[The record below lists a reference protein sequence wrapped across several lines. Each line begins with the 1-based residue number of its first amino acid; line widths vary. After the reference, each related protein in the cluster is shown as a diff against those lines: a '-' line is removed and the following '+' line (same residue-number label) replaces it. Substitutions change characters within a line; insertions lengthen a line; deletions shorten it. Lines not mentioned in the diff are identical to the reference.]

1 MSIFVKRKIRDRE
14 NRAPK
19 SDAYGGLRQRQVLQ
33 QSAERQFK
41 RQFFGL
47 LLVIVTWSLAMGW
60 LLALATNAQGANPTA
75 EIGTVDVVPAQYQ
88 LGQELYLENCS
99 TCHIGLPPAV
109 LPTQTWKNLLQ
120 DSQHY
125 GAQLKPLVDPPRI
138 LVWKYLSTFSRVQRD
153 DEETPYRLN
162 NSRYFK
168 ALHPGV
174 KLPRPIQL
182 GSCVSCHQGASDYN
196 FRRLTAEWK

>member
-1 MSIFVKRKIRDRE
+1 MSNLVKRRSGDSE
-14 NRAPK
+14 A
-19 SDAYGGLRQRQVLQ
+19 LRRN
-33 QSAERQFK
+33 ADRQFK
-41 RQFFGL
+41 HQFFGL
-47 LLVIVTWSLAMGW
+47 LLGVLAWSLSMGW
-60 LLALATNAQGANPTA
+60 LLALASNAQSVTSPAV
-75 EIGTVDVVPAQYQ
+75 IGTVDVVPAQHK

-125 GAQLKPLVDPPRI
+125 GAQLKPLIDPPRI
-138 LVWKYLSTFSRVQRD
+138 LVWKYLQTFSRPQRE
-153 DEETPYRLN
+153 DEETPYRVN

-174 KLPRPIQL
+174 KLPRPTQIS
-182 GSCVSCHQGASDYN
+182 SCVSCHPSASDFN
-196 FRRLTAEWK
+196 FRRLSPEWECG

>member
-14 NRAPK
+14 NHPLK
-19 SDAYGGLRQRQVLQ
+19 SDRLSLQ

-60 LLALATNAQGANPTA
+60 LLALATNAQSATPTA

-109 LPTQTWKNLLQ
+109 LPTQTWKNLLE

-162 NSRYFK
+162 DSRYFK

-174 KLPRPIQL
+174 KLPRPVQL

>member
-1 MSIFVKRKIRDRE
+1 MSIFVKRKIRD
-14 NRAPK
+14 
-19 SDAYGGLRQRQVLQ
+19 GLRQRQTLQ
-33 QSAERQFK
+33 QSAEREFK

-47 LLVIVTWSLAMGW
+47 LLVIITWSLAMGW
-60 LLALATNAQGANPTA
+60 LLALATNAQSATPSA
-75 EIGTVDVVPAQYQ
+75 EIGTVDVVPAQYK

-99 TCHIGLPPAV
+99 TCHIAIPPAV

-120 DSQHY
+120 DSEHY

-138 LVWKYLSTFSRVQRD
+138 LVWKYILTFSRVKLD
-153 DEETPYRLN
+153 DEETPYRLS
-162 NSRYFK
+162 NSRDFK

-174 KLPRPIQL
+174 KLSRPVQL
-182 GSCVSCHQGASDYN
+182 GSCVSCHPSANDYN

>member
-14 NRAPK
+14 NRPAY
-19 SDAYGGLRQRQVLQ
+19 SDRLVLQ

-60 LLALATNAQGANPTA
+60 LLALATNAQSATPTA

-138 LVWKYLSTFSRVQRD
+138 LVWKYLSTFSRVKRD

-162 NSRYFK
+162 DSRYFK

-174 KLPRPIQL
+174 KLPRPVQL

-196 FRRLTAEWK
+196 FRRLRAEWE

>member
-1 MSIFVKRKIRDRE
+1 MSIFVKRKSRDRE
-14 NRAPK
+14 KHEPD
-19 SDAYGGLRQRQVLQ
+19 SDRQALQ
-33 QSAERQFK
+33 QSAEREFK

-47 LLVIVTWSLAMGW
+47 LLVIVMWSLAMGW
-60 LLALATNAQGANPTA
+60 LLALATNAQSVTPTA

-88 LGQELYLENCS
+88 LGQELYLENCA
-99 TCHIGLPPAV
+99 TCHIGIPPAV

-138 LVWKYLSTFSRVQRD
+138 LVWKYLSTFSRVQLD

-174 KLPRPIQL
+174 QLPRPVQI
-182 GSCVSCHQGASDYN
+182 GSCVSCHPSASDYN
-196 FRRLTAEWK
+196 FRRLTAEWQ